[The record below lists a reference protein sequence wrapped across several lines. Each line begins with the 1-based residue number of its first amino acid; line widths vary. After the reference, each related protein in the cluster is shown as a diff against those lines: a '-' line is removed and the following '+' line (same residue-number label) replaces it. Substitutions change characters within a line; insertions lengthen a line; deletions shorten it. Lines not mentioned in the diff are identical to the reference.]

1 MWVTTHVD
9 DAASCPAGGV
19 TAAIQSLAIKL
30 YTNMYHE
37 LAGES
42 LHIWMVQF
50 AAHAWPL
57 HEAKSTTYFPLLYH
71 TAVYS
76 VEVAMHAENDLA

>member
-1 MWVTTHVD
+1 MWVTTHAD
-9 DAASCPAGGV
+9 NAASCPAGAV
-19 TAAIQSLAIKL
+19 TAATQSLAIKL
-30 YTNMYHE
+30 YTYTLSEQGN
-37 LAGES
+37 LC
-42 LHIWMVQF
+42 HIWMVQF

-57 HEAKSTTYFPLLYH
+57 PEAKSTTYFPLLYH